1 MSKKIPATAM
11 SRHKACVVCVWEC
24 ARLYVWACVSEV
36 CPFKH
41 VAPLSSL
48 GANVFGATSRAW
60 PERKGLVH
68 YYFWLHFAFNGLLSL
83 AAMTTSEVIT
93 HFGVLNLQ
101 PDMKCLI
108 VQATQIRLPTLRP
121 AWMRLLFLFFFCAT
135 SFAPFHYA
143 AKNAVEKVQV
153 GNFIRKLEPCQTLS
167 LSCARLRCRCWCLCA
182 GPAAAVEF

>member
-1 MSKKIPATAM
+1 M
-11 SRHKACVVCVWEC
+11 C
-24 ARLYVWACVSEV
+24 ASEV

-108 VQATQIRLPTLRP
+108 VQATQLRLPTLRP
-121 AWMRLLFLFFFCAT
+121 A
-135 SFAPFHYA
+135 
-143 AKNAVEKVQV
+143 
-153 GNFIRKLEPCQTLS
+153 
-167 LSCARLRCRCWCLCA
+167 
-182 GPAAAVEF
+182 